1 MTAEALEGIK
11 SEIQK
16 FMMQVSSRVAGL
28 RGQNDKQ
35 NQGESDGAKD
45 MGGPVAGKMT
55 ALVFCGMT
63 TTGQTEL

>member
-1 MTAEALEGIK
+1 MHMTAEALEGIK

-45 MGGPVAGKMT
+45 TGGPVGKMT
-55 ALVFCGMT
+55 APVFCGMM
-63 TTGQTEL
+63 TTG